1 MDKNEIRA
9 VIKFFHLEGQTKTA
23 PAECLEVLQK
33 NPTDFKKRFV
43 TMDETWIY
51 HYDPKQK
58 ISRNSGL
65 DHVNRLQRKQ
75 KPVK

>member
-23 PAECLEVLQK
+23 PAECLEVLQR

-51 HYDPKQK
+51 HYDPK
-58 ISRNSGL
+58 
-65 DHVNRLQRKQ
+65 
-75 KPVK
+75 